1 MSGASSASQ
10 PSCPNCGTTMRPFE
24 QREPEFLAAGV
35 QQVTFACPAC
45 ERTAISVPVAPTIT
59 GKNKIA

>member
-1 MSGASSASQ
+1 
-10 PSCPNCGTTMRPFE
+10 MRPFE